1 MSKAFRAWQDK
12 TFVISNLKQ
21 LVKENH
27 SKLKINRLNLINLI
41 FKNGKL
47 KEIFEHWKKETIV
60 AYEMQ
65 KAIYKNK
72 ERLNPSSQQ
81 RDKMLRFMKGL
92 VVIQNKSG
100 MKKFSIMAQ
109 AESRMTIS
117 KAMAIWKMNSETQGI
132 EMDLERQYRN
142 GIICRL
148 A

>member
-1 MSKAFRAWQDK
+1 M
-12 TFVISNLKQ
+12 ISNLKQ
-21 LVKENH
+21 LVRENH

-47 KEIFEHWKKETIV
+47 KSIFEHWKKETIV

-65 KAIYKNK
+65 KAIYKNN

-81 RDKMLRFMKGL
+81 RDKILRFMKGL

-132 EMDLERQYRN
+132 EMDLER
-142 GIICRL
+142 
-148 A
+148 

>member
-1 MSKAFRAWQDK
+1 
-12 TFVISNLKQ
+12 VISNLKQ
-21 LVKENH
+21 LVRENH

-47 KEIFEHWKKETIV
+47 KSIFEHWKKETIV

-65 KAIYKNK
+65 KAIYKNN

-81 RDKMLRFMKGL
+81 RDKILRFMKGL

-132 EMDLERQYRN
+132 EMDLER
-142 GIICRL
+142 
-148 A
+148 

>member
-1 MSKAFRAWQDK
+1 M
-12 TFVISNLKQ
+12 ISNLKQ
-21 LVKENH
+21 LVRENH

-47 KEIFEHWKKETIV
+47 KSIFEHWKKETIV

-65 KAIYKNK
+65 KAIYKNN

-81 RDKMLRFMKGL
+81 RDKILRFMKGL

>member
-1 MSKAFRAWQDK
+1 
-12 TFVISNLKQ
+12 VISNLKQ
-21 LVKENH
+21 LVRENH

-47 KEIFEHWKKETIV
+47 KSIFEHWKKETIV

-65 KAIYKNK
+65 KAIYKNN

-81 RDKMLRFMKGL
+81 RDKILRFMKGL